1 MVQVL
6 ISTMNLKNS
15 IELLNKMGIKTNAVI
30 IDQCDSNYEEH
41 IDFNGFIV
49 DIYHTTDRGLSK
61 SRNLAIKNS
70 TADIVI
76 FADDDFKYVDNYEQL
91 VIDGYKNFSKA
102 GILVFNAVKADGSK
116 YKKIPNGKVSKK
128 YRYSINSI
136 RITAKRNALIEKGLF
151 FDENFGAGTEI
162 SSGEDN
168 IFISDCF
175 SKKIK
180 LYSCDTVLSNGL
192 EAERASTWFSSYNEK
207 FFYNRGAIYKR
218 LSKFYPLFIFYF
230 AIKNVKKYKNEVSFF
245 KAVKYMFKGA
255 KIK

>member
-30 IDQCDSNYEEH
+30 INQCDNNYEEH
-41 IDFNGFIV
+41 IDFNGSII

-61 SRNLAIKNS
+61 SRNLALKNS

-91 VIDGYKNFSKA
+91 VTDGYKNFLEA
-102 GILVFNAVKADGSK
+102 DILVFNAVKADGSK

-151 FDENFGAGTEI
+151 FDEKFGAGTEI

-180 LYSCDTVLSNGL
+180 LYSCDAVLSNGL

-218 LSKFYPLFIFYF
+218 LSKFYSLFIFYF
-230 AIKNVKKYKNEVSFF
+230 AIKHVKKYKNEVSFF